1 MNKNRNRLLVQ
12 CFIKML
18 QQRMQIEKTDKVSI
32 VFASLLSKE
41 ELQSIVKWCYKE
53 QFPEQYNLETMEKLE
68 LLDVIG
74 DDFHILSYSIEK
86 WRKELEEK
94 VTPQKVYEV
103 LTQLNL
109 ETHYLMSKL
118 LDDWDEYDHSNF
130 RALCQKAG
138 SNEPLYAVFD
148 SSIKEEDKYIALP
161 FSKYYRTQW
170 EAESALSLLVAQEQ
184 FQSHQLKI
192 IML

>member
-18 QQRMQIEKTDKVSI
+18 QQRMEKEKADKVSI

-53 QFPEQYNLETMEKLE
+53 EIPEKYDLETMDKYE
-68 LLDVIG
+68 LLDAIG

-86 WRKELEEK
+86 WKKELEEN
-94 VTPQKVYEV
+94 VTSQKVYEV

-109 ETHYLMSKL
+109 ETHYLMTKL
-118 LDDWDEYDHSNF
+118 VDEWDEYDQSNF
-130 RALCQKAG
+130 KALCQKAG
-138 SNEPLYAVFD
+138 TDQPLFAVFD
-148 SSIKEEDKYIALP
+148 SSIKEDDKYIALP

-170 EAESALSLLVAQEQ
+170 EAESASSLLVAQEQ

>member
-1 MNKNRNRLLVQ
+1 M
-12 CFIKML
+12 
-18 QQRMQIEKTDKVSI
+18 EKEKADKVSI

-53 QFPEQYNLETMEKLE
+53 EIPEKYDLETMDKYE

-86 WRKELEEK
+86 WKKELEEN
-94 VTPQKVYEV
+94 VTSQKVYEV

-109 ETHYLMSKL
+109 ETHYLMTKL
-118 LDDWDEYDHSNF
+118 VDEWDEYDQSNF
-130 RALCQKAG
+130 KALCQKAG
-138 SNEPLYAVFD
+138 TDQPLFAVFD
-148 SSIKEEDKYIALP
+148 SSIKEDDKYIALP
-161 FSKYYRTQW
+161 FSKYYRTRW